1 MPRIANYAVL
11 VDADNDFELDAEHL
25 QQDLSFSL
33 PSGAQPAG
41 AVLAFVVNTIEPKFG
56 FQILVNDVVQ
66 FTADVPGDAF
76 HSLHEVVEGLRV
88 GLNNI
93 VFRHLSGTL
102 EISGVILWF
111 QQDI

>member
-1 MPRIANYAVL
+1 MSRVANYAVL
-11 VDADNDFELDAEHL
+11 VDADSDFELDAEHL
-25 QQDLSFSL
+25 QQDLIFSL

-56 FQILVNDVVQ
+56 FQILVNDILQ

-76 HSLHEVVEGLRV
+76 HSLHEVIGGLQI
-88 GLNNI
+88 GPNNI
-93 VFRHLSGTL
+93 TFRRLSGTL